1 MSVNSE
7 PPTKRVLV
15 TGGSR
20 GLGLAL
26 CRDLAGLGWDV
37 LAVSRQLSEG
47 LEELAGLY
55 PGRVRHIPF
64 DLLDLDGIPRLAR
77 EAGLLDGVDGFVA
90 NAAIGLGGLLP
101 LTTPDEIRRCVDLN
115 LTSTILLAREVA
127 KGMRA
132 RGGSM
137 VFISSVAAR
146 AGLNGLSVY
155 AATKSGLVGFC
166 RSLARELGPLG
177 IRCNSVLPG
186 YLETEMSQAVPE
198 RQRGQI
204 ERRTPLGRLGQAGDV
219 VGAVRWLVGD
229 SGAYVTGAEIVVD
242 GGFSA

>member
-1 MSVNSE
+1 MNTTST
-7 PPTKRVLV
+7 PAKRVLV

-26 CRDLAGLGWDV
+26 CRDLAGLGWEV
-37 LAVSRQLSEG
+37 LAVSRQSSDG
-47 LEELAGLY
+47 LAELATLH

-77 EAGLLDGVDGFVA
+77 EAGLLGGVEAFVA

-101 LTTPDEIRRCVDLN
+101 LTTPAEIRRCVDVN
-115 LTSTILLAREVA
+115 LTSSILLAREVA
-127 KGMRA
+127 KGMLA

-137 VFISSVAAR
+137 VFISSVAAK
-146 AGLNGLSVY
+146 AGLNGLSAY
-155 AATKSGLVGFC
+155 AATKAGLLGF
-166 RSLARELGPLG
+166 SKALARELGPVG
-177 IRCNSVLPG
+177 IRCNSILPG
-186 YLETEMSQAVPE
+186 YLGTEMSQSIPG
-198 RQRGQI
+198 RQLGQI
-204 ERRTPLGRLGQAGDV
+204 ERRTPLGRLGQVGDV
-219 VGAVRWLVGD
+219 VGVVRWLLGE